1 MNMRSW
7 LGQII
12 NKEQAV
18 ESTPLVVAP
27 RHDLAQLESM
37 TKKELLAYA
46 REHSIAINSRK
57 RKEEIVAILM
67 RT

>member
-1 MNMRSW
+1 MSMKSW

-12 NKEQAV
+12 DKDQTV
-18 ESTPLVVAP
+18 ESAPLVITP
-27 RHDLAQLESM
+27 RHDLARLESM

-46 REHSIAINSRK
+46 REHSVAINARK